1 MTDLHQRLARLTP
14 QQRAALEARL
24 LAAPG
29 TAAATIPRRASGVD
43 APLSYAQERLWFL
56 QRFDPGDTAYH
67 LHLVERLHGPVDAG
81 LLQRALDTVVARHE
95 VLRSGL
101 PIRGGRPVQVPEPGR
116 TVPVTVVA
124 VDGATATDR
133 EAHARALVDELVNAP
148 FDLERAPLLRVA
160 LLRLDDDD
168 HVFCLVLHHVAGDGW
183 SLAVIADE
191 LSRDYPALLA
201 GTVPDLP
208 DLPVQYA
215 DYAAWQR
222 ARSGDAEQTGR
233 IERLRERVG
242 AAPPLV
248 LPTDGPRPSV
258 RTAKGRSASRRLGPL
273 LSARV
278 TELAKAEK
286 ATVFMTL
293 LAAYQVLLARHSG
306 QRDFCIGSP
315 MAGRDRPEVRP
326 LVGCLTDTLL
336 LRADLAGDPTFR
348 QLLARVR
355 DDALRA
361 YAEQGVALE
370 QLIEQVGADRDTSR
384 TPLFQAMF
392 NLQPARTG
400 LLALPGVTAT
410 PWAPDLR
417 HVKVDVEL
425 DVNQYPDDLELQL
438 SVSEVFDPGTA
449 RRLTGH
455 LATLLASA
463 VTAPDRPLSRLTML
477 DDAERHLVLRECNDT
492 VAAYPQRTLHE
503 LVAGQAA
510 RTPDAVAVLDAGRQL
525 TYRELDGRANGLAWW
540 LRERGLR
547 PHTPVAVLL
556 PRDAD
561 LVVAL
566 LAVLRAGCHYVPLE
580 PGYPTHR
587 LREIV
592 ADAGV
597 PVVLTRG
604 ASPWP
609 DVTTIDLDD
618 EQSGPADEAPSASG
632 DPDDLAYLIYTSG
645 STGRPKGIRVP
656 HRGVVNLVT
665 DVARTLGCGP
675 ADRWLFL
682 TSVSFDIAALEVFA
696 PLLTGGAVVVAGAS
710 SVYAVDQVRA
720 LIADHAVTTVQAP
733 PSVLEALL
741 PQLPPGLPRVISG
754 GEALPARLAERLLD
768 RVGELWNFYGP
779 TETTIWSTRSR
790 VRPGEPVSIG
800 SPVANTAA
808 YVLDERYEPTPVGCV
823 GELYLA
829 GAGVARDYHADPALT
844 ADRFL
849 PDPYGAAPG
858 GRMYRTGD
866 LVRRR
871 ADGQLDFVGRTD
883 DQVKLGGVRIEPGD
897 IEAAL
902 ADHPQVRRAVV
913 TVRDDQPAGRA
924 LVGYVDWAGDDD
936 PATALRAHLRTRL
949 PEAMIPAAFVV
960 PDAFPVLP
968 SGKLDRAAL
977 PAPVTVP
984 AAAPSRPPQT
994 DSELLV
1000 AEVFGEVLGRDRL
1013 GADDDFFALG
1023 GNSLLA
1029 IRALAELGATTEL
1042 DIPLRTL
1049 FTHRTVGQLATVIEE
1064 LIAADLDQLSDQEAA
1079 RLLADRGRPT

>member
-1 MTDLHQRLARLTP
+1 MDVPARLARLTP

-24 LAAPG
+24 LAGPG
-29 TAAATIPRRASGVD
+29 TAAAPIPRRNGVD

-56 QRFDPGDTAYH
+56 HRFDPADTAYH
-67 LHLVERLHGPVDAG
+67 LHLVERLRGPVDVG
-81 LLQRALDTVVARHE
+81 VLHRAVDLVVARHE
-95 VLRSGL
+95 MLRTGL
-101 PIRGGRPVQVPEPGR
+101 PIRDGRPVQVPAPAR
-116 TVPVTVVA
+116 PVPLPVVT
-124 VDGATATDR
+124 VDGATAADR
-133 EAHARALVDELVNAP
+133 ESRARELVNELVDAP
-148 FDLERAPLLRVA
+148 FDLDRAPLLRVA
-160 LLRLDDDD
+160 LLRLADDD
-168 HVFCLVLHHVAGDGW
+168 HVCCLVLHHVAGDGW
-183 SLAVIADE
+183 SLAVVADE
-191 LSRDYPALLA
+191 LSRAYLALRA

-222 ARSGDAEQTGR
+222 AGADGPAQTAL
-233 IERLRERVG
+233 IDRLRERVG

-248 LPTDGPRPSV
+248 LPTDGPRPAV
-258 RTAKGRSASRRLGPL
+258 RTATGRSAARRLGPD
-273 LSARV
+273 LSARI
-278 TELAKAEK
+278 TALATAEK
-286 ATVFMTL
+286 ATVFMAL
-293 LAAYQVLLARHSG
+293 LAAYQVLLARHAG
-306 QRDFCIGSP
+306 QRDFLVGSP
-315 MAGRDRPEVRP
+315 MAGRDRPELRP

-336 LRADLAGDPTFR
+336 LRADLTGDPSFR

-355 DDALRA
+355 ADALRA

-370 QLIEQVGADRDTSR
+370 QLIAHLGADRDTSR

-400 LLALPGVTAT
+400 LLALPEVTST
-410 PWAPDLR
+410 PWAPDRR

-425 DVNQYPDDLELQL
+425 DVNRYPDDLELQF
-438 SVSEVFDPGTA
+438 SVSEVFDPELA
-449 RRLTGH
+449 DRLGGH

-463 VTAPDRPLSRLTML
+463 VTDPDRPVSRLALL
-477 DDAERHLVLRECNDT
+477 DDAERHRVLWAVNDT
-492 VAAYPQRTLHE
+492 AAPVPPGTLSE
-503 LVAGQAA
+503 LVAAQAA
-510 RTPDAVAVLDAGRQL
+510 RTPDAVAVLDADRQL
-525 TYRELDGRANGLAWW
+525 SYRELDARANGLAWR

-556 PRDAD
+556 PRDVD

-566 LAVLRAGCHYVPLE
+566 LAVLRAGCPYVPLD
-580 PGYPTHR
+580 PRYPTRR

-592 ADAGV
+592 ADAGA
-597 PVVLTRG
+597 PVLVTRG
-604 ASPWP
+604 EAPWP
-609 DVTTIDLDD
+609 EVTTVDLDS
-618 EQSGPADEAPSASG
+618 EPPVPAGAPPPVAG

-645 STGRPKGIRVP
+645 STGRPKGVRVP
-656 HRGVVNLVT
+656 HRGVVNLVA
-665 DVARTLGCGP
+665 DVTRTLGCGP

-696 PLLTGGAVVVAGAS
+696 PLLTGGAVVVTAAS
-710 SVYAVDQVRA
+710 SVHAVDQVRA
-720 LIADHAVTTVQAP
+720 LVDDHRVTTVQAP
-733 PSVLEALL
+733 PSVLAALL

-754 GEALPARLAERLLD
+754 GEALPPGLAARLLD

-800 SPVANTAA
+800 VPVANTAA
-808 YVLDERYEPTPVGCV
+808 YVLDEWQQPTPVGGV

-829 GAGVARDYHADPALT
+829 GAGVARDYHADPAST
-844 ADRFL
+844 ATRFL
-849 PDPYGAAPG
+849 PDPYGATPG

-883 DQVKLGGVRIEPGD
+883 DQVKIGGVRIEPGD
-897 IEAAL
+897 VEAAL

-924 LVGYVDWAGDDD
+924 LVGYVDWAGDGD
-936 PATALRAHLRTRL
+936 PTAVLRDHLRTRL
-949 PEAMIPAAFVV
+949 PETMIPAAIMV
-960 PDAFPVLP
+960 PDTFPVLP

-977 PAPVTVP
+977 PAPVPVP
-984 AAAPSRPPQT
+984 AATPSRPPRT

-1000 AEVFGEVLGRDRL
+1000 AEVFGEVLGRAGI
-1013 GADDDFFALG
+1013 GADDDFFTLG
-1023 GNSLLA
+1023 GTSLLA

-1042 DIPLRTL
+1042 DIPLRAL
-1049 FTHRTVGQLATVIEE
+1049 FTHRTVGRLATVIEE
-1064 LIAADLDQLSDQEAA
+1064 LITADLDRLSDQEAA
-1079 RLLADRGRPT
+1079 DLLADRGRSA